1 MNQDDH
7 FMKLAINLARKGRGC
22 VSPNPMVGAVIVKK
36 DRIIG
41 SGYHRA
47 FGGNHAET
55 NAIANAGGNVAGATL
70 YITLEPCCHRGK
82 TPPCVD
88 AIIAHKISRVVIG
101 TIDSNPLVSCQGIS
115 RLQGNGIEVETG
127 VLADECRN
135 LNEAFF
141 HFMETGM
148 PFVTVKYAQTLDG
161 RIATASGQSQWI
173 SSGSSLKFAHQLRA
187 EHDAILV
194 GCKTVI
200 KDDPELTV
208 RRVRGRNP
216 LRVIVDSH
224 LKLSSQSKVFRETA
238 LASTLIATTV
248 KKDHVNA
255 KKFIG
260 SGVEILTVP
269 RDKNGHVDLKKLF
282 TLLAKKNI
290 SSVLVEGGSHI
301 ITSILRQNLAQRM
314 VVVIA
319 PKIIGKGIEAVGDL
333 DISRLESA
341 KKIRVQKVLR
351 RGDDIIIDSRLL

>member
-1 MNQDDH
+1 
-7 FMKLAINLARKGRGC
+7 
-22 VSPNPMVGAVIVKK
+22 
-36 DRIIG
+36 
-41 SGYHRA
+41 
-47 FGGNHAET
+47 
-55 NAIANAGGNVAGATL
+55 
-70 YITLEPCCHRGK
+70 
-82 TPPCVD
+82 
-88 AIIAHKISRVVIG
+88 
-101 TIDSNPLVSCQGIS
+101 
-115 RLQGNGIEVETG
+115 
-127 VLADECRN
+127 
-135 LNEAFF
+135 
-141 HFMETGM
+141 
-148 PFVTVKYAQTLDG
+148 LDG

-208 RRVRGRNP
+208 RRVCGRNP

-260 SGVEILTVP
+260 SGVEIMTVR

-282 TLLAKKNI
+282 TLLAKRNI